1 MTLFGGDG
9 LHFSYFEK
17 QIWANDAQTDHV
29 KESLIAEDA
38 VPNKLRLVLL
48 ADVMLE
54 VVCRLLAPLE
64 RQIVLQVGQRNLD
77 ELHKLVDV

>member
-1 MTLFGGDG
+1 
-9 LHFSYFEK
+9 
-17 QIWANDAQTDHV
+17 
-29 KESLIAEDA
+29 
-38 VPNKLRLVLL
+38 
-48 ADVMLE
+48 MLE